1 MNQLMARVK
10 GRKKPFFYKLLS
22 DTEIYCFDVSS
33 ISLVEYSS
41 DHLLDE
47 DSWFKVDN
55 FSKQE
60 FFLDFLGKQFV
71 SSEYNSIPKSKYKD
85 IVYLC
90 SIQNEDYFFQKVTPS
105 SYVTKTF
112 LALGDELVIEDK
124 VDRVVINYFPD
135 AIYLKKEDRLIFRNL
150 ATISSIFKGI
160 DMLYKEATQEEVQ
173 QFIDLDFIKVS
184 NDYDAQKVGK
194 QNRKRIALALAT
206 FTAMSNADKDTIFDY
221 VQEYCANLKFDKSA
235 KNFEISSE
243 EDMKFLLYGIEQRF
257 YTTVC
262 GKEKRLANSIQ
273 KL

>member
-105 SYVTKTF
+105 SYVTT
-112 LALGDELVIEDK
+112 
-124 VDRVVINYFPD
+124 P
-135 AIYLKKEDRLIFRNL
+135 
-150 ATISSIFKGI
+150 
-160 DMLYKEATQEEVQ
+160 
-173 QFIDLDFIKVS
+173 
-184 NDYDAQKVGK
+184 
-194 QNRKRIALALAT
+194 
-206 FTAMSNADKDTIFDY
+206 
-221 VQEYCANLKFDKSA
+221 
-235 KNFEISSE
+235 
-243 EDMKFLLYGIEQRF
+243 
-257 YTTVC
+257 TTPRWWSC
-262 GKEKRLANSIQ
+262 
-273 KL
+273 

>member
-33 ISLVEYSS
+33 VSLVEYSS

>member
-71 SSEYNSIPKSKYKD
+71 SSEYNSIPKSKYKE

-105 SYVTKTF
+105 SYVTKKF